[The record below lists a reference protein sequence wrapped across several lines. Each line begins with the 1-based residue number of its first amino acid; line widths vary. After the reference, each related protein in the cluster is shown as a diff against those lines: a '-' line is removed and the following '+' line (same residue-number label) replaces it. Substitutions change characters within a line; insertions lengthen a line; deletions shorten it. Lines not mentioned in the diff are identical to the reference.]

1 MEKIDSK
8 LFIYFKYKME
18 IIIPKELYESLT
30 LIIKYQNT
38 LLLKEIAKDKNW
50 KYNDLKKEF
59 LKDSDMEIL
68 IKKYKKKQKLNTKKI
83 DENIEVS
90 VATESVVSV
99 ESLVIVESL
108 VSAPPVS
115 VATVS
120 VEPDIKTKK
129 KKKIKINKSL
139 LVEPIAEA
147 AIAEA
152 VIAEAVIAETVI
164 AETVI
169 AEAVIAETVIAETVI
184 AETVIA
190 ETVIAETVIAETVIV
205 KTESSVKKKLKKII
219 NNKEIK
225 CHKYI
230 FEGVVFYVNIE
241 NNNAYDKNI
250 EFVGRMLGNGIN
262 FNEDE
267 KEN

>member
-8 LFIYFKYKME
+8 LFIYIKYKME

-90 VATESVVSV
+90 VESIETVSV
-99 ESLVIVESL
+99 ESVPP
-108 VSAPPVS
+108 VSVVS

-120 VEPDIKTKK
+120 VEPDLKTKK
-129 KKKIKINKSL
+129 KKKKIIKINKSL
-139 LVEPIAEA
+139 LVEPITEIVNTESAKTE
-147 AIAEA
+147 IVKTES
-152 VIAEAVIAETVI
+152 AETVI
-164 AETVI
+164 A
-169 AEAVIAETVIAETVI
+169 
-184 AETVIA
+184 
-190 ETVIAETVIAETVIV
+190 

-241 NNNAYDKNI
+241 NNNVYDKNM

>member
-8 LFIYFKYKME
+8 LFIYIKYKME

-90 VATESVVSV
+90 VATVSVATVSV
-99 ESLVIVESL
+99 ESV
-108 VSAPPVS
+108 PPVS

-129 KKKIKINKSL
+129 KNKIKINKSL

-152 VIAEAVIAETVI
+152 AIAEAA
-164 AETVI
+164 I
-169 AEAVIAETVIAETVI
+169 AEAAIAETVIAETVI

-190 ETVIAETVIAETVIV
+190 

-241 NNNAYDKNI
+241 NNNAYDKNM

>member
-1 MEKIDSK
+1 
-8 LFIYFKYKME
+8 ME

-90 VATESVVSV
+90 VATVSVATVSV
-99 ESLVIVESL
+99 ESV
-108 VSAPPVS
+108 VS

-129 KKKIKINKSL
+129 KNKIKINKSL
-139 LVEPIAEA
+139 LVEPSA
-147 AIAEA
+147 A
-152 VIAEAVIAETVI
+152 IAETVI

-169 AEAVIAETVIAETVI
+169 AEAAIAEAAIAEAAIAEAAIAEAAIAEAAIAETVIAETVI
-184 AETVIA
+184 A
-190 ETVIAETVIAETVIV
+190 

-230 FEGVVFYVNIE
+230 FEEVVFYVNIE
-241 NNNAYDKNI
+241 NNNAYDKNM

>member
-8 LFIYFKYKME
+8 LFIYIKYKME

-90 VATESVVSV
+90 VESIETVSV
-99 ESLVIVESL
+99 ESVPPVSVESVPP
-108 VSAPPVS
+108 VSVESVPPVSVVS

-120 VEPDIKTKK
+120 VEPDLKTKK
-129 KKKIKINKSL
+129 KKKKIIKINKSL
-139 LVEPIAEA
+139 LVEPITEIVNTESAKTE
-147 AIAEA
+147 IVKTES
-152 VIAEAVIAETVI
+152 AETVI
-164 AETVI
+164 A
-169 AEAVIAETVIAETVI
+169 
-184 AETVIA
+184 
-190 ETVIAETVIAETVIV
+190 

-241 NNNAYDKNI
+241 NNNAYDKNM

>member
-90 VATESVVSV
+90 VATVSVATVSV
-99 ESLVIVESL
+99 ESV
-108 VSAPPVS
+108 VS

-129 KKKIKINKSL
+129 KNKIKINKSL
-139 LVEPIAEA
+139 LVEPITEIVNTESAKTE
-147 AIAEA
+147 IVKTES
-152 VIAEAVIAETVI
+152 AETVI
-164 AETVI
+164 A
-169 AEAVIAETVIAETVI
+169 
-184 AETVIA
+184 
-190 ETVIAETVIAETVIV
+190 

-230 FEGVVFYVNIE
+230 FEEVVFYVNIE
-241 NNNAYDKNI
+241 NNNAYDKNM

>member
-90 VATESVVSV
+90 VATVSVATVSV
-99 ESLVIVESL
+99 ESV
-108 VSAPPVS
+108 VS

-129 KKKIKINKSL
+129 KNKIKINKSL
-139 LVEPIAEA
+139 LVEPSA
-147 AIAEA
+147 A
-152 VIAEAVIAETVI
+152 IAETVI

-169 AEAVIAETVIAETVI
+169 AEAAIAEAAIAEAAIAEAAIAEAAIAETVIAETVI
-184 AETVIA
+184 A
-190 ETVIAETVIAETVIV
+190 

-230 FEGVVFYVNIE
+230 FEEVVFYVNIE